1 MIRRIRSA
9 AIGLALVAGTAVVA
23 SAQATQ
29 PAQPAQQ
36 QHAHRAERGRMGKKL
51 GRALFHG
58 IKLTDAEKGRV
69 KAVREKYKPELKQLR
84 ESAKPQLQ
92 ALRAARQK
100 GDTAAMKEL
109 WAKSAAT
116 RSQGAAVLDRMRA
129 DLRAALAPEHQAQFD
144 QNVNTLK
151 ARVAARAT
159 KARKHLG
166 RHRHPKTGA

>member
-1 MIRRIRSA
+1 MIRHIRSA

-29 PAQPAQQ
+29 PAPQRTEQ
-36 QHAHRAERGRMGKKL
+36 RAERGHRGRKL

-58 IKLTDAEKGRV
+58 IKLDDAEKARV

-84 ESAKPQLQ
+84 VSAKPQLE

-100 GDTAAMKEL
+100 GDTATAKAL
-109 WAKSAAT
+109 WAKSAQT
-116 RSQGAAVLDRMRA
+116 RAQGAAILERMRV

-144 QNVNTLK
+144 QNVTKLK
-151 ARVAARAT
+151 ARVAARAA
-159 KARKHLG
+159 KVRKH
-166 RHRHPKTGA
+166 RDRTPKAGA